1 MKNEEKE
8 KQQQKAEV
16 LVVVSEETPNPLADN
31 VDFMRA
37 LHDFQYGEGETS
49 DRGFEQ
55 MKVSLKEPPKK

>member
-1 MKNEEKE
+1 MKKVR
-8 KQQQKAEV
+8 KQGTTKTEV
-16 LVVVSEETPNPLADN
+16 LVVVSENTPNPLANN

-55 MKVSLKEPPKK
+55 MGASLKKPLKK